1 MINFEYK
8 KDQKTLSNGI
18 PIYGIKDNSV
28 PIIHFALVFRSGVI
42 EEPIEKKGIYSI
54 LSHMI
59 FRGNRGFQKDF
70 IDRELDSIG
79 ASLKMIASGDEL
91 SFLGNVSK
99 ENFNKFLQILYSLL
113 FKEYEWDKEEFKI
126 AKARALDQLVMIKE
140 DDSYLSA
147 AIFSYILFEGKN
159 YGLPSTGT
167 KSSLKKITISD
178 LDRYIKI
185 LREKPFFITISGDY
199 DKDELSFMDKT
210 LSQIQFNEKSEKT
223 SPNTEIS
230 EKIDLYEPQ
239 GLELYYY
246 HKPDRTQTQILLG
259 QTSIPPIKKDIYIL
273 MLFNKYFGGDFTS
286 LMAQEIREKRGWSY
300 YAQSEITTYHHATT
314 FSMEYAP
321 FTDKTVESF
330 TYLMELYKK
339 ELSTEISQKNLDFTI
354 KKIVKRSYFKFS
366 TLLRKMN
373 ALINSEIYGYPEN
386 FYQQYLEKIESLE
399 PNFIQNVLSKLLSPE
414 KQIVVM
420 VGNMEPI
427 LAQFRELNYFSKVV
441 CMNDESWMLN

>member
-1 MINFEYK
+1 MLNFEYK
-8 KDQKTLSNGI
+8 KDVKKLSNAI
-18 PIYGIKDNSV
+18 PVYGIKDNSV
-28 PIIHFALVFRSGVI
+28 PIIHFALVFREGVI
-42 EEPIEKKGIYSI
+42 DEPIDKKGVYSI

-59 FRGNRGFQKDF
+59 FRGNRIFQKDY

-79 ASLKMIASGDEL
+79 ASLKMIASGDEI

-99 ENFNKFLQILYSLL
+99 ENFNKFLQILNMLL
-113 FKEYEWDKEEFKI
+113 FKEYEWDKDEFKI

-147 AIFSYILFEGKN
+147 AIFSYTLFNGKN
-159 YGLPSTGT
+159 YGLPSTGM

-178 LDRYIKI
+178 LDKYIKI

-199 DKDELSFMDKT
+199 DKDEFITMDRVF
-210 LSQIQFNEKSEKT
+210 SQISFNETASE
-223 SPNTEIS
+223 NLIS
-230 EKIDLYEPQ
+230 TKKIELYEPQ

-246 HKPDRTQTQILLG
+246 HKPDRNQTQILLG
-259 QTSIPPIKKDIYIL
+259 QTSIPPIRKEIYIL

-300 YAQSEITTYHHATT
+300 YAQSEITTYRHATT

-321 FTDKTVESF
+321 FTEKTVESF
-330 TYLMELYKK
+330 KYFMELYKK
-339 ELSTEISQKNLDFTI
+339 ELLTPISQKDLDFTI
-354 KKIVKRSYFKFS
+354 QKIVKRSYFKFS

-386 FYQQYLEKIESLE
+386 FYQQFLEKIESLD
-399 PNFIQNVLSKLLSPE
+399 PNFIQNVLSKLIYPE
-414 KQIVVM
+414 KQVVVM

-427 LAQFRELNYFSKVV
+427 LEEFGNSNYFSKTVS
-441 CMNDESWMLN
+441 MNDINWMLN